1 MKNITTYIT
10 ESSNSSITF
19 NGQEFQLDHI
29 IQNNIHK
36 NIDDAR
42 TIDSITDDMF
52 KDLKKQGVKFVLC
65 IPPHY
70 YAGDAKNDVF
80 IIKMF
85 IKSKKLHDMYEH
97 TEAYALYD
105 VKTHECVNK
114 DIMEKGKA
122 YKVIRF
128 E

>member
-1 MKNITTYIT
+1 MKNIIEYIN
-10 ESSNSSITF
+10 EAVDIKVKF
-19 NGQEFQLDHI
+19 QGQEFTMDHI
-29 IQNNIHK
+29 IKSNIHH
-36 NIDDAR
+36 DLEMASQ
-42 TIDSITDDMF
+42 IDSFTEEMW
-52 KDLKKQGVKFVLC
+52 KDLKKQGVKYVLT

-70 YAGDAKNDVF
+70 FNGDEKNDKF

-85 IKSKKLHDMYEH
+85 IKHKKLHDMYEH